1 MNQQDSIE
9 PGVLLQAL
17 LDSPGDLVIFAL
29 DRRYRYIAFN
39 ENHRQT
45 ILAIWG
51 VEIRLGMDM
60 LAEVVGR
67 DDDRAKAKDFFDRA
81 LAGER
86 IVSYE
91 AYGDEHLSRKTF
103 ESAFS
108 PMRDGH
114 GAVIGVSCMVR
125 DVSQAQHNERERE
138 QLRNEMERRNEE
150 LLQSAQENAQ
160 LVERLRIAVSELTT
174 PVLEVWDSVLAMPI
188 VGIVD
193 TERGEQMTSRLLDA
207 IERHRA
213 RFVIIDLTGVGNL
226 DTSTANRF
234 FQLARAAKLLGSEAI
249 IAGIQSAVAQTL
261 VALGVDLSGLQSTR
275 NLKQALELCISRLRD
290 TGAVLRAAKS
300 PAGQLPP
307 SRKSRD
313 SSGSSLG

>member
-1 MNQQDSIE
+1 MTQQESIE
-9 PGVLLQAL
+9 PAALLQAV

-29 DRRYRYIAFN
+29 DREYRYVAFN
-39 ENHRQT
+39 ESHRAT
-45 ILAIWG
+45 IQMIWG
-51 VEIRLGMDM
+51 VDIRLGMDM
-60 LAEVVGR
+60 LAEVVRR
-67 DDDRAKAKDFFDRA
+67 DDDRAKAKVLFDRA
-81 LAGER
+81 LSGER

-91 AYGDEHLSRKTF
+91 AYGDDQLARKTF
-103 ESAFS
+103 ESAYS
-108 PMRDGH
+108 PMRSPQ
-114 GAVIGVSCMVR
+114 GAVIGVSCVVR
-125 DVSQAQHNERERE
+125 DVSQVQRTEHERE
-138 QLRNEMERRNEE
+138 QLRSEMVLRNEE
-150 LLQSAQENAQ
+150 LLQSSQGNAQ

-174 PVLEVWDSVLAMPI
+174 PVLVMPI

-193 TERGEQMTSRLLDA
+193 TERGEQMTTRLLDA

-290 TGAVLRAAKS
+290 SGALMTSRSQTKS
-300 PAGQLPP
+300 PAAFFP
-307 SRKSRD
+307 SSRSGKSKD
-313 SSGSSLG
+313 SGGTGLG